1 MICLFMTGEVVCV
14 WNGGVSKIK
23 YGIEYSLVAYADLD
37 FQFPRTRFPI

>member
-23 YGIEYSLVAYADLD
+23 YGSEFILSGVY
-37 FQFPRTRFPI
+37 